1 MSRELHAKALLACIA
16 AERGYTA
23 IIGDS
28 TEMRDALRTWK
39 PGIIV
44 WKGLVKKVQNNYR
57 LFHYFGHKVVA
68 QCEEGLVYP
77 IAEFYTKLRV
87 SEEAL
92 NELDLFFAW
101 GEKQAADILTK
112 VPGKENKIILA
123 GNPRIDLLD
132 KRFRGVFKKDVEK
145 ITKQYS
151 PYLLVNTNFS
161 SYTHTIG
168 PEAVIQRLK
177 AKGTIKTAEEEE
189 FYRGRSLNRKKLF
202 HEFVLLLE
210 SLNSSLTDYNIILR
224 PHPSEDISLW
234 QDSVSHM
241 KRVKVIREGSAIP
254 WLIGTELM
262 IHNDCTTALEASI
275 LGKDVISFRP
285 TANNPY
291 ESELA
296 VSFGVST
303 ETIDDLS
310 EAIDGI
316 LNKNDKAESTTN
328 SIGHENLKKYI
339 SSIDS
344 KLASEVIVDNLDL
357 LSRCKHQE
365 RKDFLAQLK
374 TFARRQRY
382 KWINYKKSRRK
393 NSLKSRDG
401 ETIEKNKNL
410 TLSDV
415 KEIIEE
421 LNEYSRCFNNLDVK
435 PVWGTRSCFRIR
447 KY

>member
-1 MSRELHAKALLACIA
+1 
-16 AERGYTA
+16 
-23 IIGDS
+23 
-28 TEMRDALRTWK
+28 
-39 PGIIV
+39 
-44 WKGLVKKVQNNYR
+44 
-57 LFHYFGHKVVA
+57 
-68 QCEEGLVYP
+68 
-77 IAEFYTKLRV
+77 
-87 SEEAL
+87 
-92 NELDLFFAW
+92 
-101 GEKQAADILTK
+101 

-254 WLIGTELM
+254 WVIGSELM

-357 LSRCKHQE
+357 LSRCKDQE
-365 RKDFLAQLK
+365 RKGLLPQLK
-374 TFARRQRY
+374 MIARRQRY

-401 ETIEKNKNL
+401 ETKEKNNNL
-410 TLSDV
+410 ELSDV

-421 LNEYSRCFNNLDVK
+421 LNDYSRCFNNLDVK